1 MMLLEGGTYKK
12 TVTFDS
18 EPKINYAKVL
28 QEVYKRT
35 PIIETQDVLRI
46 LRNKYLH
53 WSANRDWFGMQPTS
67 DRKRK
72 EY

>member
-1 MMLLEGGTYKK
+1 MLLEGGTYKK

-18 EPKINYAKVL
+18 EPKIDYPKVL
-28 QEVYKRT
+28 QEVNKRN
-35 PIIETQDVLRI
+35 PIFETQDVLRI

-53 WSANRDWFGMQPTS
+53 WSANRDWFGMDPTP
-67 DRKRK
+67 DRIRK

>member
-1 MMLLEGGTYKK
+1 MLLLEGGTYKK

-28 QEVYKRT
+28 QEVYKRN
-35 PIIETQDVLRI
+35 PMIETQDILRI

-53 WSANRDWFGMQPTS
+53 WSANRDWFAMEPTP
-67 DRKRK
+67 DRIRK